1 MNHEIS
7 LRINVKLDE
16 KVKKNRRINFQNL
29 KTDFKRI
36 WKFLNIKRI
45 KKKVL
50 RPAGIEPRT
59 SLQHALIKKKNGA
72 GRDRTRD
79 PSHAQKKK
87 KRFKRECWGRGSNPR
102 PPVREKK
109 KE

>member
-45 KKKVL
+45 KKK
-50 RPAGIEPRT
+50 
-59 SLQHALIKKKNGA
+59 K
-72 GRDRTRD
+72 
-79 PSHAQKKK
+79 
-87 KRFKRECWGRGSNPR
+87 F
-102 PPVREKK
+102 
-109 KE
+109 

>member
-45 KKKVL
+45 KKKSFE
-50 RPAGIEPRT
+50 AC
-59 SLQHALIKKKNGA
+59 
-72 GRDRTRD
+72 RDRTQD
-79 PSHAQKKK
+79 LPAA
-87 KRFKRECWGRGSNPR
+87 CLN
-102 PPVREKK
+102 
-109 KE
+109 

>member
-36 WKFLNIKRI
+36 WKFF
-45 KKKVL
+45 
-50 RPAGIEPRT
+50 EH
-59 SLQHALIKKKNGA
+59 QKN
-72 GRDRTRD
+72 
-79 PSHAQKKK
+79 
-87 KRFKRECWGRGSNPR
+87 
-102 PPVREKK
+102 
-109 KE
+109 